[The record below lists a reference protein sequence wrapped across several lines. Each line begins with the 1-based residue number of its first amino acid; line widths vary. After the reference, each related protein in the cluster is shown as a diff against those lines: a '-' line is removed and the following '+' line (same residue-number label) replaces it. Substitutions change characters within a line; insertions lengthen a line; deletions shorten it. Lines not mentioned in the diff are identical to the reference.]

1 MIGGIPIEHWRKA
14 FACATSIAID
24 KDYFSDILFYELYPN
39 ASEEDSY
46 DEKWNFVNEAF
57 KEIFGVDRNLI

>member
-1 MIGGIPIEHWRKA
+1 MIGGIPIERWREA
-14 FACATSIAID
+14 FAYATSIAID

-57 KEIFGVDRNLI
+57 KEIFNIDRNLI